1 MAMIIRK
8 IENTMVVDVLAVI
21 KCIQVS
27 NNATK
32 VIMISSACM
41 PISIISLRCIVGW
54 LLILLLLYAYI
65 INFDKNISP
74 NIMYLI
80 FPKEI

>member
-1 MAMIIRK
+1 MIIRK
-8 IENTMVVDVLAVI
+8 IENTMVDDVLAVI

-54 LLILLLLYAYI
+54 LLILLYYMHTLSILTKT
-65 INFDKNISP
+65 FH
-74 NIMYLI
+74 LT
-80 FPKEI
+80 